1 MRKIFLL
8 SLAVLSGWCEARASL
23 PAGYT
28 ELPYVESTGANQ
40 WIYTDYVPEWNHR
53 IVVKFRVNQVGTWQ
67 SPGVFC
73 ARGTANNDRGYCLR
87 FAQGGSSRPNLPG
100 QIELFTGGW
109 AMQSGYYLDL
119 NTDCEV
125 DVNYS
130 QKKWRI
136 DVGGEASEMSTRDH
150 ITFTA
155 GSSLAIFCHH
165 TLGDSLGKKSTVA
178 DSNYLNGRIYYLRAY
193 DDNGDL
199 IHEFVPACNEHAAAA
214 SERLGLYDT
223 VAQKFWPNCS
233 SVGLATDPSFAFTRT
248 VDRAQY
254 DSDEAAGAALLA
266 AISAT
271 EAGERVKI
279 TAGTVAA
286 PHIYKISAP
295 VVLAETAAVLF
306 GDSGNAAEAIIDAGG
321 VSAGVVAT
329 GANCRVTGLTVRNAI
344 GYDAGT
350 AVHGGGLALLGD
362 GCYASNCVVSACR
375 NERLDATK
383 NALGGGVSLKNSSL
397 YDTLVCDCSVGGV
410 AYNQYGGGVYVEATA
425 DAYAPV
431 VSNCVV
437 TACAATNTVSL
448 GAAWGGGIALKS
460 NIGLTADVL
469 VCDCKVATNFV
480 TACGGGIA
488 ILEYSAGTTKI
499 INCEISGNEIDSQ
512 PERTSETHRM
522 SGSGIHSSVAA
533 TIQGCRIKGNRADAP
548 YKYWLFGAAVRM
560 SGGELKDCVLEENES
575 NSFASGLA
583 VSQGAG
589 VSVTGCAFRGNAN
602 SSTSPGGAMYID
614 RPTSDML
621 VADSYFVANTTE
633 GAGGAVYSTFNTE
646 VELRL
651 RNCLVT
657 GNTGA
662 RGILTFKSGGTSNP
676 SSFCVENCTVVSNT
690 CGQSAIWPDVWNGSK
705 SYENV
710 HVLGCVVLWNGIKAF
725 YNSMTDVKYSCYSIT
740 DSGTSDASYAD
751 DSNVIYDSSKPLF
764 VDAASGDYR
773 PTKGSQLR
781 DKVPR
786 QSWMGDGKKN
796 PDSVYDL
803 GSGYEVMPVGRY
815 GVTVN
820 RVNAVPRRF
829 GDAADIGCSEYW
841 QEPSGLILIFR

>member
-1 MRKIFLL
+1 MRKIIML
-8 SLAVLSGWCEARASL
+8 SLAVLSGWCAAQASL
-23 PAGYT
+23 PSGYT

-53 IVVKFRVNQVGTWQ
+53 IVVKFMVKQVGTWNF
-67 SPGVFC
+67 PGVFC
-73 ARGTANNDRGYCLR
+73 ARGTANNDRGYSLQ
-87 FAQGGSSRPNLPG
+87 FAQGGSSRPNLLG
-100 QIELFTGGW
+100 QIYLFTGGY
-109 AMQSGYYLDL
+109 AKQSEYYLDL

-125 DVNYS
+125 DVNCS
-130 QKKWRI
+130 LKKWRI
-136 DVGGEASEMSTRDH
+136 DVAGEATEMSTRDH

-165 TLGDSLGKKSTVA
+165 TLGGDLGKTSTVA
-178 DSNYLNGRIYYLRAY
+178 NDNYLNGRIYYLRAY
-193 DDNGDL
+193 DENGSL
-199 IHEFVPACNEHAAAA
+199 IHEFVPACDEHAAAA

-223 VAQKFWPNCS
+223 VDQKFWSNCS
-233 SVGLATDPSFAFTRT
+233 STGLATDPSFVFIRT

-266 AISAT
+266 AVGAT

-279 TAGTVAA
+279 TAGSVAA

-321 VSAGVVAT
+321 TSAGVVAT
-329 GANCRVTGLTVRNAI
+329 GANCRITGLTVRNAI

-397 YDTLVCDCSVGGV
+397 YDTLVRDCSVGGV
-410 AYNQYGGGVYVEATA
+410 AYNQYGGGVYVEASNA
-425 DAYAPV
+425 AYAPV
-431 VSNCVV
+431 ISNCVV

-460 NIGLTADVL
+460 TVGAL
-469 VCDCKVATNFV
+469 VCDSKVSTNFV

-488 ILEYSAGTTKI
+488 ILANSAGTTKI
-499 INCEISGNEIDSQ
+499 LNCEISGNEIDSQ
-512 PERTSETHRM
+512 PERTAETDRM

-533 TIQGCRIKGNRADAP
+533 TIQGCRIKGNRAEAP
-548 YKYWLFGAAVRM
+548 RKYWLYGAAVRM
-560 SGGELKDCVLEENES
+560 AGGELTDCVLEENVS
-575 NSFASGLA
+575 NSIAAGLA
-583 VSQGAG
+583 VVSGAG
-589 VSVTGCAFRGNAN
+589 VSVTGCVFRGNTN
-602 SSTSPGGAMYID
+602 SSAYYGGAMYID
-614 RPTSDML
+614 KPTSNML
-621 VADSYFVANTTE
+621 VADSYFVANTAV
-633 GAGGAVYSTFNTE
+633 GYGGVVYGTFSTE

-651 RNCLVT
+651 RNCLVA

-662 RGILTFKSGGTSNP
+662 QGILTFKSANSSNS

-690 CGQSAIWPDVWNGSK
+690 CGQATIWPDVWNGSK

-710 HVLGCVVLWNGIKAF
+710 HVLGCAVLENSIKAF
-725 YNSMTDVKYSCYSIT
+725 HDSMTDVTYSCYSRA
-740 DSGTSDASYAD
+740 DSGTSDANYAD
-751 DSNVIYDSSKPLF
+751 DTNVIYDSSKPLF
-764 VDAASGDYR
+764 VNAASGDYR
-773 PTKGSQLR
+773 PSKGSQLR
-781 DKVPR
+781 DQVPL
-786 QSWMGDGKKN
+786 QSWMGDGSK
-796 PDSVYDL
+796 DSFLDM
-803 GSGYEVMPVGRY
+803 GSGFEVASVGRY

-820 RVNAVPRRF
+820 RVNAVPRLY
-829 GDAADIGCSEYW
+829 GDKADIGCSEYW
-841 QEPSGLILIFR
+841 HQSSGFILFVR

>member
-1 MRKIFLL
+1 MRKIIML
-8 SLAVLSGWCEARASL
+8 SLVMLSGWCAAQASL
-23 PAGYT
+23 PSGYT

-53 IVVKFRVNQVGTWQ
+53 IVVKFMVKQVGTWNF
-67 SPGVFC
+67 PGVFC
-73 ARGTANNDRGYCLR
+73 ARGTANNDRGYSLQ
-87 FAQGGSSRPNLPG
+87 FAQGGSSRPNLLG
-100 QIELFTGGW
+100 QIYLFTGGY
-109 AMQSGYYLDL
+109 AKQSEYYLDL

-125 DVNYS
+125 DVNCS
-130 QKKWRI
+130 LKKWRI
-136 DVGGEASEMSTRDH
+136 DVAGEATEMSTRDH
-150 ITFTA
+150 PTFTA

-165 TLGDSLGKKSTVA
+165 TLGGDLGKTSTVA
-178 DSNYLNGRIYYLRAY
+178 NDNYLNGRIYYLRAY
-193 DDNGDL
+193 DENGSL
-199 IHEFVPACNEHAAAA
+199 IHEFVPACDEHAAAA

-223 VAQKFWPNCS
+223 VDQKFWPNCS
-233 SVGLATDPSFAFTRT
+233 STGLATDPSFVFIRT

-266 AISAT
+266 AVGAT

-279 TAGTVAA
+279 TAGSVAA

-295 VVLAETAAVLF
+295 VVLAETATVLF

-321 VSAGVVAT
+321 TSAGVVAT
-329 GANCRVTGLTVRNAI
+329 GANCRITGLTVRNAI

-397 YDTLVCDCSVGGV
+397 YDTLVRDCSVGGV
-410 AYNQYGGGVYVEATA
+410 AYNQYGGGVYVEASNA
-425 DAYAPV
+425 AYAPV
-431 VSNCVV
+431 ISNCVV

-460 NIGLTADVL
+460 TVGAL

-488 ILEYSAGTTKI
+488 ILANSAGTTKI
-499 INCEISGNEIDSQ
+499 LNCEISGNEIDSQ
-512 PERTSETHRM
+512 PERTAETDRM

-533 TIQGCRIKGNRADAP
+533 TIQGCRIKGNRAEAP
-548 YKYWLFGAAVRM
+548 RKYWLYGAAVRM
-560 SGGELKDCVLEENES
+560 AGGELTDCVLEENVS
-575 NSFASGLA
+575 NSIAAGLA
-583 VSQGAG
+583 VVSGAG
-589 VSVTGCAFRGNAN
+589 VSVTGCVFRGNTN
-602 SSTSPGGAMYID
+602 SSAYYGGAMYID
-614 RPTSDML
+614 KPTSNML
-621 VADSYFVANTTE
+621 VADSYFVANTAV
-633 GAGGAVYSTFNTE
+633 GYGGVVYGTFSTE

-651 RNCLVT
+651 RNCLVA

-662 RGILTFKSGGTSNP
+662 QGILTFKSANSSNS

-690 CGQSAIWPDVWNGSK
+690 CGQATIWPDVWNGSK

-710 HVLGCVVLWNGIKAF
+710 HVLGCAVLENSIKAF
-725 YNSMTDVKYSCYSIT
+725 HDSMTDVKYSCYSRA
-740 DSGTSDASYAD
+740 DSGTSDANYAD
-751 DSNVIYDSSKPLF
+751 DTNVIYDSSKPLF
-764 VDAASGDYR
+764 VNAATGDYR
-773 PTKGSQLR
+773 PSKGSQLR
-781 DKVPR
+781 DQVPL
-786 QSWMGDGKKN
+786 QSWMGDGSK
-796 PDSVYDL
+796 DSFLDM
-803 GSGYEVMPVGRY
+803 GSGFEVASVGRY

-820 RVNAVPRRF
+820 RVNAVPRLY
-829 GDAADIGCSEYW
+829 GDKADIGCSEYW
-841 QEPSGLILIFR
+841 QQSSGFILFVR

>member
-1 MRKIFLL
+1 MRKIIML
-8 SLAVLSGWCEARASL
+8 SLVMLSGWCVAQASL
-23 PAGYT
+23 PSGYT

-53 IVVKFRVNQVGTWQ
+53 IVVKFRVKQVGTWN

-73 ARGTANNDRGYCLR
+73 ARGTANNDRGYCLK
-87 FAQGGSSRPNLPG
+87 FTQGGSSRPNLPG
-100 QIELFTGGW
+100 QLELHTGGW

-125 DVNYS
+125 DVNYLL
-130 QKKWRI
+130 KKWRI
-136 DVGGEASEMSTRDH
+136 DVGGEASEMSTREH

-165 TLGDSLGKKSTVA
+165 TLGDSLDKTSTVA
-178 DSNYLNGRIYYLRAY
+178 NDYYLNGRIYYLRAY
-193 DDNGDL
+193 DENGSL
-199 IHEFVPACNEHAAAA
+199 IHEFVPARDELAPVA

-223 VAQKFWPNCS
+223 VDQKFWPNCS
-233 SVGLATDPSFAFTRT
+233 SVALSTDPAFAFTRT
-248 VDRAQY
+248 VDRALY

-266 AISAT
+266 AVGAT
-271 EAGERVKI
+271 AAGEHVKI
-279 TAGTVAA
+279 TAGSVAA

-295 VVLAETAAVLF
+295 LVLSEPDTVLF
-306 GDSGNAAEAIIDAGG
+306 GDSDNAAEAIIDAGG
-321 VSAGVVAT
+321 TSAGVVAT
-329 GANCRVTGLTVRNAI
+329 GIRCRVMGLTVRNAI
-344 GYDAGT
+344 GYDDGT
-350 AVHGGGLALLGD
+350 AVHGGGLALLGN

-375 NERLDATK
+375 NERLDAAK

-397 YDTLVCDCSVGGV
+397 YDTLVRNCSVGGV
-410 AYNQYGGGVYVEATA
+410 AYNQYGGGVYVEATT

-431 VSNCVV
+431 VSNCIV

-460 NIGLTADVL
+460 DFGLTADVL
-469 VCDCKVATNFV
+469 FCDCKVATNFV

-488 ILEYSAGTTKI
+488 ILANSAGTTKI
-499 INCEISGNEIDSQ
+499 INCEISGNEIDSL
-512 PERTSETHRM
+512 PERTSESHRV

-533 TIQGCRIKGNRADAP
+533 TIQGCRIKGNMAYASH
-548 YKYWLFGAAVRM
+548 KYWLFGSAVRM
-560 SGGELKDCVLEENES
+560 NGGELKDCVLEENES

-662 RGILTFKSGGTSNP
+662 RGILTFMSGGTSNP

-710 HVLGCVVLWNGIKAF
+710 HVLGCAVLWNGIKAF
-725 YNSMTDVKYSCYSIT
+725 YNSMTNVKYSCYNRA
-740 DSGTSDASYAD
+740 DAGTSDANYAD
-751 DSNVIYDSSKPLF
+751 DTNVIYDSSKPLF
-764 VDAASGDYR
+764 VNAASGDYR
-773 PTKGSQLR
+773 PSKGSQLR
-781 DKVPR
+781 DQVPL
-786 QSWMGDGKKN
+786 QSSWMGDGSKN
-796 PDSVYDL
+796 SVLDM
-803 GSGYEVMPVGRY
+803 GTGFEVASVGKY

-820 RVNAVPRRF
+820 RVNAVPRLY
-829 GDAADIGCSEYW
+829 GDKADIGCCEYW

>member
-1 MRKIFLL
+1 MRKIIML
-8 SLAVLSGWCEARASL
+8 SLVMLSGWCAAQASL
-23 PAGYT
+23 PSGYT

-53 IVVKFRVNQVGTWQ
+53 IVVKFMVKQVGTWNF
-67 SPGVFC
+67 PGVFC
-73 ARGTANNDRGYCLR
+73 ARGTANNDRGYSLQ
-87 FAQGGSSRPNLPG
+87 FAQGGSSRPNLLG
-100 QIELFTGGW
+100 QIYLFTGGY
-109 AMQSGYYLDL
+109 AKQSEYYLDL

-125 DVNYS
+125 DVNCS
-130 QKKWRI
+130 LKKWRI
-136 DVGGEASEMSTRDH
+136 DVAGEATEMSTRDH
-150 ITFTA
+150 PTFTA

-165 TLGDSLGKKSTVA
+165 TLGGDLGKTSTVA
-178 DSNYLNGRIYYLRAY
+178 NDNYLNGRIYYLRAY
-193 DDNGDL
+193 DENGSL
-199 IHEFVPACNEHAAAA
+199 IHEFVPACDEHAAAA

-223 VAQKFWPNCS
+223 VDQKFWPNCS
-233 SVGLATDPSFAFTRT
+233 STGLATDPSFVFIRT

-266 AISAT
+266 AVGAT

-279 TAGTVAA
+279 TAGSVAA

-321 VSAGVVAT
+321 TSAGVVAT
-329 GANCRVTGLTVRNAI
+329 GANCRITGLTVRNAI
-344 GYDAGT
+344 GYDVGT

-397 YDTLVCDCSVGGV
+397 YDTLVRDCSVGGV

-431 VSNCVV
+431 ISNCVV

-448 GAAWGGGIALKS
+448 DAAWGGGIALKS
-460 NIGLTADVL
+460 TVGAL

-488 ILEYSAGTTKI
+488 ILANSAGTTKI
-499 INCEISGNEIDSQ
+499 LNCEISGNEIDSQ
-512 PERTSETHRM
+512 PERTAETDRM

-533 TIQGCRIKGNRADAP
+533 TIQGCRIKGNRAEAP
-548 YKYWLFGAAVRM
+548 RKYWLYGAAVRM
-560 SGGELKDCVLEENES
+560 AGGELTDCVLEENVS
-575 NSFASGLA
+575 NSIAAGLA
-583 VSQGAG
+583 VVSGAG
-589 VSVTGCAFRGNAN
+589 VSVTGCVFRGNTN
-602 SSTSPGGAMYID
+602 SSAYYGGAMYID
-614 RPTSDML
+614 KPTSNML
-621 VADSYFVANTTE
+621 VADSYFVANTAV
-633 GAGGAVYSTFNTE
+633 GYGGVVYGTFSTE

-651 RNCLVT
+651 RNCLVA

-662 RGILTFKSGGTSNP
+662 QGILTFKSANSSNS

-690 CGQSAIWPDVWNGSK
+690 CGQAAIWPDVWNGSK

-710 HVLGCVVLWNGIKAF
+710 HVLGCAVLENSIKAF
-725 YNSMTDVKYSCYSIT
+725 HDSMTDVTYSCYSRA
-740 DSGTSDASYAD
+740 DSGTSDANYAD
-751 DSNVIYDSSKPLF
+751 DTNVIYDSSKPLF
-764 VDAASGDYR
+764 VNAATGDYR
-773 PTKGSQLR
+773 PSKGSQLR
-781 DKVPR
+781 DQVPL
-786 QSWMGDGKKN
+786 QSWMGDGSK
-796 PDSVYDL
+796 DSFLDM
-803 GSGYEVMPVGRY
+803 GSGFEVAAVGRY

-820 RVNAVPRRF
+820 RVNAVPRLY
-829 GDAADIGCSEYW
+829 GDKADIGCSEYW
-841 QEPSGLILIFR
+841 QQSSGFILFVR

>member
-1 MRKIFLL
+1 MRKIIML
-8 SLAVLSGWCEARASL
+8 SLVMLSGWCAAQASL
-23 PAGYT
+23 PSGYT

-53 IVVKFRVNQVGTWQ
+53 IVVKFMVKQVGTWNF
-67 SPGVFC
+67 PGVFC
-73 ARGTANNDRGYCLR
+73 ARGTANNDRGYSLQ
-87 FAQGGSSRPNLPG
+87 FAQGGSSRPNLLG
-100 QIELFTGGW
+100 QIYLFTGGY
-109 AMQSGYYLDL
+109 AKQSEYYLDL

-125 DVNYS
+125 DVNCS
-130 QKKWRI
+130 LKKWRI
-136 DVGGEASEMSTRDH
+136 DVAGEATEMSTRDH
-150 ITFTA
+150 PTFTA

-165 TLGDSLGKKSTVA
+165 TLGGDLGKTSTVA
-178 DSNYLNGRIYYLRAY
+178 NDNYLNGRIYYLRAY
-193 DDNGDL
+193 DGNGSL
-199 IHEFVPACNEHAAAA
+199 IHEFVPACDEHAAAA

-223 VAQKFWPNCS
+223 VDQKFWPNCS
-233 SVGLATDPSFAFTRT
+233 STGLATDPSFVFIRT

-266 AISAT
+266 AVGAT

-279 TAGTVAA
+279 TAGSVAA

-295 VVLAETAAVLF
+295 VVLAETATVLF

-321 VSAGVVAT
+321 TSAGVVAT
-329 GANCRVTGLTVRNAI
+329 GANCRITGLTVRNAI

-397 YDTLVCDCSVGGV
+397 YDTLVRDCSVGGV
-410 AYNQYGGGVYVEATA
+410 AYNQYGGGVYVEASNA
-425 DAYAPV
+425 AYAPV
-431 VSNCVV
+431 ISNCVV

-460 NIGLTADVL
+460 TVGAL

-488 ILEYSAGTTKI
+488 ILANSAGTTKI
-499 INCEISGNEIDSQ
+499 LNCEISGNEIDSQ
-512 PERTSETHRM
+512 PERTAETDRM

-533 TIQGCRIKGNRADAP
+533 TIQGCRIKGNRAEAP
-548 YKYWLFGAAVRM
+548 RKYWLYGAAVRM
-560 SGGELKDCVLEENES
+560 AGGELTDCVLEENVS
-575 NSFASGLA
+575 NSIAAGLA
-583 VSQGAG
+583 VVSGAG
-589 VSVTGCAFRGNAN
+589 VSVTGCVFRGNTN
-602 SSTSPGGAMYID
+602 SSAYYGGAMYID
-614 RPTSDML
+614 KPTSNML
-621 VADSYFVANTTE
+621 VADSYFVANTAV
-633 GAGGAVYSTFNTE
+633 GYGGVVYGTFSTE

-651 RNCLVT
+651 RNCLVA

-662 RGILTFKSGGTSNP
+662 QGILTFKSANSSNS

-690 CGQSAIWPDVWNGSK
+690 CGQATIWPDVWNGSK

-710 HVLGCVVLWNGIKAF
+710 HVLGCAVLENSIKAF
-725 YNSMTDVKYSCYSIT
+725 HDSMTDVTYSCYSRA
-740 DSGTSDASYAD
+740 DSGTSDANYAD
-751 DSNVIYDSSKPLF
+751 DTNVIYDSSKPLF
-764 VDAASGDYR
+764 VNAATGDYR
-773 PTKGSQLR
+773 PSKGSQLR
-781 DKVPR
+781 DQVPL
-786 QSWMGDGKKN
+786 QSWMGDGSK
-796 PDSVYDL
+796 DSFLDM
-803 GSGYEVMPVGRY
+803 GSGFEVASVGRY

-820 RVNAVPRRF
+820 RVNAVPRLY
-829 GDAADIGCSEYW
+829 GDKADIGCSEYW
-841 QEPSGLILIFR
+841 QQSSGFILFVR

>member
-1 MRKIFLL
+1 MRKIVML
-8 SLAVLSGWCEARASL
+8 SLVVVSSWCLAQASL
-23 PAGYT
+23 PSGYT

-53 IVVKFRVNQVGTWQ
+53 IVVKFMVKQVGTWNF
-67 SPGVFC
+67 PGVFC
-73 ARGTANNDRGYCLR
+73 ARGTANNDRGYSLQ
-87 FAQGGSSRPNLPG
+87 FAQGGSSRPNLLG
-100 QIELFTGGW
+100 QIYLFTGGY
-109 AMQSGYYLDL
+109 AKQSEYYLDL

-125 DVNYS
+125 DVNCS
-130 QKKWRI
+130 LKKWRI
-136 DVGGEASEMSTRDH
+136 DVAGEATEMSTRDH
-150 ITFTA
+150 STFTA

-165 TLGDSLGKKSTVA
+165 TLGGDLGKTSTVA
-178 DSNYLNGRIYYLRAY
+178 NDNYLNGRIYYLRAY
-193 DDNGDL
+193 DENGSL
-199 IHEFVPACNEHAAAA
+199 IHEFVPACDEHAAAA

-223 VAQKFWPNCS
+223 VDQKFWPNCS
-233 SVGLATDPSFAFTRT
+233 STGLATDPSFVFIRT

-266 AISAT
+266 AVGAT

-279 TAGTVAA
+279 TAGSVAA

-321 VSAGVVAT
+321 TSAGVVAT
-329 GANCRVTGLTVRNAI
+329 GANCRITGLTVRNAI

-397 YDTLVCDCSVGGV
+397 YDTLVRDCSVGSV
-410 AYNQYGGGVYVEATA
+410 AYNQYGGGVYVEASNA
-425 DAYAPV
+425 AYAPV
-431 VSNCVV
+431 ISNCVV

-460 NIGLTADVL
+460 TVGAL

-488 ILEYSAGTTKI
+488 ILANSAGTTKI
-499 INCEISGNEIDSQ
+499 LNCEISGNEIDSQ
-512 PERTSETHRM
+512 PERTAETDRM

-533 TIQGCRIKGNRADAP
+533 TIQGCRIKGNRAEAP
-548 YKYWLFGAAVRM
+548 RKYWLYGAAVRM
-560 SGGELKDCVLEENES
+560 AGGELTDCVLEENVS
-575 NSFASGLA
+575 NSIAAGLA
-583 VSQGAG
+583 VVSGAG
-589 VSVTGCAFRGNAN
+589 VSVTGCVFRGNTN
-602 SSTSPGGAMYID
+602 SSAYYGGAMYID
-614 RPTSDML
+614 KPTSNML
-621 VADSYFVANTTE
+621 VADSYFVANTAV
-633 GAGGAVYSTFNTE
+633 GYGGVVYGTFSTE

-651 RNCLVT
+651 RNCLVA

-662 RGILTFKSGGTSNP
+662 QGILTFKSANSSNS

-690 CGQSAIWPDVWNGSK
+690 CGQATIWPDVWNGSK

-710 HVLGCVVLWNGIKAF
+710 HVLGCAVLENSIKAF
-725 YNSMTDVKYSCYSIT
+725 HDSMTDVTYSCYSRA
-740 DSGTSDASYAD
+740 DSGTSDANYAD
-751 DSNVIYDSSKPLF
+751 DTNVIYDSSKPLF
-764 VDAASGDYR
+764 VNAATGDYR
-773 PTKGSQLR
+773 PSKGSQLR
-781 DKVPR
+781 DQVPL
-786 QSWMGDGKKN
+786 QSWMGDGSK
-796 PDSVYDL
+796 DSFLDM
-803 GSGYEVMPVGRY
+803 GSGFEVASVGRY

-820 RVNAVPRRF
+820 RVNAVPRLY
-829 GDAADIGCSEYW
+829 GDKADIGCSEYW
-841 QEPSGLILIFR
+841 QQSSGFILFVR

>member
-1 MRKIFLL
+1 MRKIVML
-8 SLAVLSGWCEARASL
+8 SLVVVSSWCLAQASL
-23 PAGYT
+23 PSGYT

-53 IVVKFRVNQVGTWQ
+53 IVVKFMVKQVGTWNF
-67 SPGVFC
+67 PGVFC
-73 ARGTANNDRGYCLR
+73 ARGTANNDRGYSLQ
-87 FAQGGSSRPNLPG
+87 FAQGGSSRPNLLG
-100 QIELFTGGW
+100 QIYLFTGGY
-109 AMQSGYYLDL
+109 AKQSEYYLDL

-125 DVNYS
+125 DVNCS
-130 QKKWRI
+130 LKKWRI
-136 DVGGEASEMSTRDH
+136 DVAGEATEMSTRDH
-150 ITFTA
+150 STFTA

-165 TLGDSLGKKSTVA
+165 TLGGDLGKTSTVA
-178 DSNYLNGRIYYLRAY
+178 NDNYLNGRIYYLRAY
-193 DDNGDL
+193 DENGSL
-199 IHEFVPACNEHAAAA
+199 IHEFVPACDEHAAAA

-223 VAQKFWPNCS
+223 VDQKFWPNCS
-233 SVGLATDPSFAFTRT
+233 STGLATDPSFVFIRT

-266 AISAT
+266 AVGAT

-279 TAGTVAA
+279 TAGSVAA

-321 VSAGVVAT
+321 TSAGVVAT
-329 GANCRVTGLTVRNAI
+329 GANCRITGLTVRNAI

-397 YDTLVCDCSVGGV
+397 YDTLVRDCSVGGV
-410 AYNQYGGGVYVEATA
+410 AYNQYGGGVYVEASNA
-425 DAYAPV
+425 AYAPV
-431 VSNCVV
+431 ISNCVV

-460 NIGLTADVL
+460 TVGAL

-488 ILEYSAGTTKI
+488 ILANSAGTTKI
-499 INCEISGNEIDSQ
+499 LNCEISGNEIDSQ
-512 PERTSETHRM
+512 PERTAETDRM

-533 TIQGCRIKGNRADAP
+533 TIQGCRIKGNRAEAP
-548 YKYWLFGAAVRM
+548 RKYWLYGAAVRM
-560 SGGELKDCVLEENES
+560 AGGELTDCVLEENVS
-575 NSFASGLA
+575 NSIAAGLA
-583 VSQGAG
+583 VVSGAG
-589 VSVTGCAFRGNAN
+589 VSVTGCVFRGNTN
-602 SSTSPGGAMYID
+602 SSAYYGGALYID
-614 RPTSDML
+614 KPTSNML
-621 VADSYFVANTTE
+621 VADSYFVANTAV
-633 GAGGAVYSTFNTE
+633 GYGGVVYGTFSTE

-651 RNCLVT
+651 RNCLVA

-662 RGILTFKSGGTSNP
+662 QGILTFKSANSSNS

-690 CGQSAIWPDVWNGSK
+690 CGQATIWPDVWNGSK

-710 HVLGCVVLWNGIKAF
+710 HVLGCAVLENSIKAF
-725 YNSMTDVKYSCYSIT
+725 HDSMTDVTYSCYSRA
-740 DSGTSDASYAD
+740 DSGTSDANYAD
-751 DSNVIYDSSKPLF
+751 DTNVIYDSSKPLF
-764 VDAASGDYR
+764 VNAATGDYR
-773 PTKGSQLR
+773 PSKGSQLR
-781 DKVPR
+781 DQVPL
-786 QSWMGDGKKN
+786 QSWMGDGSK
-796 PDSVYDL
+796 DSFLDM
-803 GSGYEVMPVGRY
+803 GSGFEVASVGRY

-820 RVNAVPRRF
+820 RVNAVPRLY
-829 GDAADIGCSEYW
+829 GDKADIGCSEYW
-841 QEPSGLILIFR
+841 QQSSGFILFVR

>member
-1 MRKIFLL
+1 MRKIIML
-8 SLAVLSGWCEARASL
+8 SLVMLSGWCAAQASL
-23 PAGYT
+23 PSGYT

-53 IVVKFRVNQVGTWQ
+53 IVVKFMVKQVGTWNF
-67 SPGVFC
+67 PGVFC
-73 ARGTANNDRGYCLR
+73 ARGTANNDRGYSLQ
-87 FAQGGSSRPNLPG
+87 FAQGGSSRPNLLG
-100 QIELFTGGW
+100 QIYLFTGGY
-109 AMQSGYYLDL
+109 AKQSEYYLDL

-125 DVNYS
+125 DVNCS
-130 QKKWRI
+130 LKKWRI
-136 DVGGEASEMSTRDH
+136 DVAGEATEMSTRDH
-150 ITFTA
+150 PTFTA

-165 TLGDSLGKKSTVA
+165 TLGGDLGKTSTVA
-178 DSNYLNGRIYYLRAY
+178 NDNYLNGRIYYLRAY
-193 DDNGDL
+193 DENGSL
-199 IHEFVPACNEHAAAA
+199 IHEFVPACDEHAAAA

-223 VAQKFWPNCS
+223 VDQKFWPNCS
-233 SVGLATDPSFAFTRT
+233 STGLATDPSFVFIRT

-266 AISAT
+266 AVGAT

-279 TAGTVAA
+279 TAGSVAA

-295 VVLAETAAVLF
+295 VVLAETATVLF

-321 VSAGVVAT
+321 TSAGVVAT
-329 GANCRVTGLTVRNAI
+329 GANCRITGLTVRNAI

-397 YDTLVCDCSVGGV
+397 YDTLVRDCSVGGV
-410 AYNQYGGGVYVEATA
+410 AYNQYGGGVYVEASNA
-425 DAYAPV
+425 AYAPV
-431 VSNCVV
+431 ISNCVV

-460 NIGLTADVL
+460 TVGAL

-488 ILEYSAGTTKI
+488 ILANSAGTTKI
-499 INCEISGNEIDSQ
+499 LNCEISGNEIDSQ
-512 PERTSETHRM
+512 PERTAETDRM

-533 TIQGCRIKGNRADAP
+533 TIQGCRIKGNRAEAP
-548 YKYWLFGAAVRM
+548 RKYWLYGAAVRM
-560 SGGELKDCVLEENES
+560 AGGELTDCVLEENVS
-575 NSFASGLA
+575 NSIAAGLA
-583 VSQGAG
+583 VVSGAG
-589 VSVTGCAFRGNAN
+589 VSVTGCVFRGNTN
-602 SSTSPGGAMYID
+602 SSAYYGGAMYID
-614 RPTSDML
+614 KPTSNML
-621 VADSYFVANTTE
+621 VADSYFVANTAV
-633 GAGGAVYSTFNTE
+633 GYGGVVYGTFSTE

-651 RNCLVT
+651 RNCLVA

-662 RGILTFKSGGTSNP
+662 QGILTFKSANSSNS

-690 CGQSAIWPDVWNGSK
+690 CGQATIWPDVWNGSK

-710 HVLGCVVLWNGIKAF
+710 HVLGCAVLENSIKAF
-725 YNSMTDVKYSCYSIT
+725 HDSMTDVTYSCYSRA
-740 DSGTSDASYAD
+740 DSGTSDANYAD
-751 DSNVIYDSSKPLF
+751 DTNVIYDSSKPLF
-764 VDAASGDYR
+764 VNAATGDYR
-773 PTKGSQLR
+773 PSKGSQLR
-781 DKVPR
+781 DQVPL
-786 QSWMGDGKKN
+786 QSWMGDGSK
-796 PDSVYDL
+796 DSFLDM
-803 GSGYEVMPVGRY
+803 GSGFEVASVGRY

-820 RVNAVPRRF
+820 RVNAVPRLY
-829 GDAADIGCSEYW
+829 GDKADIGCSEYW
-841 QEPSGLILIFR
+841 QQSSGFILFVR

>member
-1 MRKIFLL
+1 MRKIVML
-8 SLAVLSGWCEARASL
+8 SLVVVSSWCLAQASL
-23 PAGYT
+23 PSGYT

-53 IVVKFRVNQVGTWQ
+53 IVVKFMVKQVGTWNF
-67 SPGVFC
+67 PGVFC
-73 ARGTANNDRGYCLR
+73 ARGTANNDRGYSLQ
-87 FAQGGSSRPNLPG
+87 FAQGGSSRPNLLG
-100 QIELFTGGW
+100 QIYLFTGGY
-109 AMQSGYYLDL
+109 AKQSEYYLDL

-125 DVNYS
+125 DVNCS
-130 QKKWRI
+130 LKKWRI
-136 DVGGEASEMSTRDH
+136 DVAGEATEMSTRDH
-150 ITFTA
+150 STFTA
-155 GSSLAIFCHH
+155 ESSLAIFCHH
-165 TLGDSLGKKSTVA
+165 TLGGDLGKTSTVA
-178 DSNYLNGRIYYLRAY
+178 NDNYLNGRIYYLRAY
-193 DDNGDL
+193 DENGSL
-199 IHEFVPACNEHAAAA
+199 IHEFVPACDEHAAAA

-223 VAQKFWPNCS
+223 VDQKFWPNCS
-233 SVGLATDPSFAFTRT
+233 STGLATDPSFVFIRT

-266 AISAT
+266 AVGAT

-279 TAGTVAA
+279 TAGSVAA

-321 VSAGVVAT
+321 TSAGVVAT
-329 GANCRVTGLTVRNAI
+329 GANCRITGLTVRNAI

-397 YDTLVCDCSVGGV
+397 YDTLVRDCSVGSV
-410 AYNQYGGGVYVEATA
+410 AYNQYGGGVYVEASNA
-425 DAYAPV
+425 AYAPV
-431 VSNCVV
+431 ISNCVV

-460 NIGLTADVL
+460 TVGAL

-488 ILEYSAGTTKI
+488 ILANSAGTTKI
-499 INCEISGNEIDSQ
+499 LNCEISGNEIDSQ
-512 PERTSETHRM
+512 PERTAETDRM

-533 TIQGCRIKGNRADAP
+533 TIQGCRIKGNRAEAP
-548 YKYWLFGAAVRM
+548 RKYWLYGAAVRM
-560 SGGELKDCVLEENES
+560 AGGELTDCVLEENVS
-575 NSFASGLA
+575 NSIAAGLA
-583 VSQGAG
+583 VVSGAG
-589 VSVTGCAFRGNAN
+589 VSVTGCVFRGNTN
-602 SSTSPGGAMYID
+602 SSAYYGGAMYID
-614 RPTSDML
+614 KPTSNML
-621 VADSYFVANTTE
+621 VADSYFVANTAV
-633 GAGGAVYSTFNTE
+633 GYGGVVYGTFSTE

-651 RNCLVT
+651 RNCLVA

-662 RGILTFKSGGTSNP
+662 QGILTFKSANSSNS

-690 CGQSAIWPDVWNGSK
+690 CGQATIWPDVWNGSK

-710 HVLGCVVLWNGIKAF
+710 HVLGCAVLENSIKAF
-725 YNSMTDVKYSCYSIT
+725 HDSMTDVTYSCYSRA
-740 DSGTSDASYAD
+740 DSGTSDANYAD
-751 DSNVIYDSSKPLF
+751 DTNVIYDSSKPLF
-764 VDAASGDYR
+764 VNAATGDYR
-773 PTKGSQLR
+773 PSKGSQLR
-781 DKVPR
+781 DQVPL
-786 QSWMGDGKKN
+786 QSWMGDGSK
-796 PDSVYDL
+796 DSFLDM
-803 GSGYEVMPVGRY
+803 GSGFEVASVGRY

-820 RVNAVPRRF
+820 RVNAVPRLY
-829 GDAADIGCSEYW
+829 GDKADIGCSEYW
-841 QEPSGLILIFR
+841 QQFSGFILFVR

>member
-1 MRKIFLL
+1 MRKIIML
-8 SLAVLSGWCEARASL
+8 SLVMLSGWCAAQASL
-23 PAGYT
+23 PSGYT

-53 IVVKFRVNQVGTWQ
+53 IVVKFMVKQVGTWNF
-67 SPGVFC
+67 PGVFC
-73 ARGTANNDRGYCLR
+73 ARGTANNDRGYSLQ
-87 FAQGGSSRPNLPG
+87 FAQGGSSRPNLLG
-100 QIELFTGGW
+100 QIYLFTGGY
-109 AMQSGYYLDL
+109 AKQSEYYLDL

-125 DVNYS
+125 DVNCS
-130 QKKWRI
+130 LKKWRI
-136 DVGGEASEMSTRDH
+136 DVAGEATEMSTRDH
-150 ITFTA
+150 STFTA

-165 TLGDSLGKKSTVA
+165 TLGGDLGKTSTVA
-178 DSNYLNGRIYYLRAY
+178 NDNYLNGRIYYLRAY
-193 DDNGDL
+193 DENGSL
-199 IHEFVPACNEHAAAA
+199 IHEFVPACDEHAAAA

-223 VAQKFWPNCS
+223 VDQKFWPNCS
-233 SVGLATDPSFAFTRT
+233 STGLATDPSFVFIRT

-266 AISAT
+266 AVGAT

-279 TAGTVAA
+279 TAGSVAA

-321 VSAGVVAT
+321 TSAGVVAT
-329 GANCRVTGLTVRNAI
+329 GANCRITGLTVRNAI

-397 YDTLVCDCSVGGV
+397 YDTLVRDCSVGGV
-410 AYNQYGGGVYVEATA
+410 AYNQYGGGVYVEASNA
-425 DAYAPV
+425 AYAPV
-431 VSNCVV
+431 ISNCVV

-460 NIGLTADVL
+460 TVGAL

-488 ILEYSAGTTKI
+488 ILANSAGTTKI
-499 INCEISGNEIDSQ
+499 LNCEISGNEIDSQ
-512 PERTSETHRM
+512 PERTAETDRM

-533 TIQGCRIKGNRADAP
+533 TIQGCRIKGNRAEAP
-548 YKYWLFGAAVRM
+548 RKYWLYGAAVRM
-560 SGGELKDCVLEENES
+560 AGGELTDCVLEENVS
-575 NSFASGLA
+575 NSIAAGLA
-583 VSQGAG
+583 VVSGAG
-589 VSVTGCAFRGNAN
+589 VSVTGCVFRGNTN
-602 SSTSPGGAMYID
+602 SSAYYGGAMYID
-614 RPTSDML
+614 KPTSNML
-621 VADSYFVANTTE
+621 VADSYFVANTAV
-633 GAGGAVYSTFNTE
+633 GYGGVVYGTFSTE

-651 RNCLVT
+651 RNCLVA

-662 RGILTFKSGGTSNP
+662 QGILTFKSANSSNS

-690 CGQSAIWPDVWNGSK
+690 CGQATIWPDVWNGSK

-710 HVLGCVVLWNGIKAF
+710 HVLGCAVLENSIKAF
-725 YNSMTDVKYSCYSIT
+725 HDSMTDVTYSCYSRA
-740 DSGTSDASYAD
+740 DSGTSDANYAD
-751 DSNVIYDSSKPLF
+751 DTNVIYDSSKPLF
-764 VDAASGDYR
+764 VNAATGDYR
-773 PTKGSQLR
+773 PSKGSQLR
-781 DKVPR
+781 DQVPL
-786 QSWMGDGKKN
+786 QSWMGDGTN
-796 PDSVYDL
+796 DSVLDM
-803 GSGYEVMPVGRY
+803 GSGFEVASVGRY

-820 RVNAVPRRF
+820 RVNAVPRLY
-829 GDAADIGCSEYW
+829 GDKADIGCSEYW
-841 QEPSGLILIFR
+841 QQSSGFILFVR

>member
-1 MRKIFLL
+1 MRKIIML
-8 SLAVLSGWCEARASL
+8 SLVMLSGWCAAQASL
-23 PAGYT
+23 PSGYT

-53 IVVKFRVNQVGTWQ
+53 IVVKFMVKQVGTWNF
-67 SPGVFC
+67 PGVFC
-73 ARGTANNDRGYCLR
+73 ARGTANNDRGYSLQ
-87 FAQGGSSRPNLPG
+87 FAQGGSSRPNLLG
-100 QIELFTGGW
+100 QIYLFTGGY
-109 AMQSGYYLDL
+109 AKQSEYYLDL

-125 DVNYS
+125 DVNCS
-130 QKKWRI
+130 LKKWRI
-136 DVGGEASEMSTRDH
+136 DVAGEATEMSTRDH
-150 ITFTA
+150 PTFTA

-165 TLGDSLGKKSTVA
+165 TLGGDLGKTSTVA
-178 DSNYLNGRIYYLRAY
+178 NDNYLNGRIYYLRAY
-193 DDNGDL
+193 DENGSL
-199 IHEFVPACNEHAAAA
+199 IHEFVPACDEHAAAA

-223 VAQKFWPNCS
+223 VDQKFWPNCS
-233 SVGLATDPSFAFTRT
+233 STGLATDPSFVFIRT

-266 AISAT
+266 AVGAT
-271 EAGERVKI
+271 EAGECVKI
-279 TAGTVAA
+279 TAGSVAA

-321 VSAGVVAT
+321 TSAGVVAT
-329 GANCRVTGLTVRNAI
+329 GANCRITGLTVRNAI

-460 NIGLTADVL
+460 NTGLTADVL

-488 ILEYSAGTTKI
+488 ILANSAGTTKI
-499 INCEISGNEIDSQ
+499 LNCEISGNEIDSQ
-512 PERTSETHRM
+512 PERTAETDRM

-533 TIQGCRIKGNRADAP
+533 TIQGCRIKGNRAEAP
-548 YKYWLFGAAVRM
+548 RKYWLYGAAVRM
-560 SGGELKDCVLEENES
+560 AGGELTDCVLEENVS
-575 NSFASGLA
+575 NSIAAGLA
-583 VSQGAG
+583 VVSGEG
-589 VSVTGCAFRGNAN
+589 VSVTGCVFRGNTN
-602 SSTSPGGAMYID
+602 SSAYYGGAMYID
-614 RPTSDML
+614 KPTSNML
-621 VADSYFVANTTE
+621 VADSYFVANSGTY
-633 GAGGAVYSTFNTE
+633 GGAVYGTFSTE
-646 VELRL
+646 RELRL
-651 RNCLVT
+651 RNCLVV
-657 GNTGA
+657 GNTGSQ
-662 RGILTFKSGGTSNP
+662 GILTFKSASTSNS
-676 SSFCVENCTVVSNT
+676 SSFCVENCTVVGNT
-690 CGQSAIWPDVWNGSK
+690 CGQATIWPDVWNGSK

-710 HVLGCVVLWNGIKAF
+710 HVLGCAVLGNSIKAF
-725 YNSMTDVKYSCYSIT
+725 HDSMTDVKYSCYSRA
-740 DSGTSDASYAD
+740 DSGTSDANYAD
-751 DSNVIYDSSKPLF
+751 DTNVIYDSSKPLF
-764 VDAASGDYR
+764 VNAASGDYR
-773 PTKGSQLR
+773 PSKGSQLK
-781 DKVPR
+781 DKVPH
-786 QSWMGDGKKN
+786 QSWMGDGTN
-796 PDSVYDL
+796 DSVLDM
-803 GSGYEVMPVGRY
+803 GSGFEVASVGRY

-820 RVNAVPRRF
+820 RVNAVPRLY
-829 GDAADIGCSEYW
+829 GDKADIGCSEYW
-841 QEPSGLILIFR
+841 QQQSGLILIFR

>member
-1 MRKIFLL
+1 MRKIIML
-8 SLAVLSGWCEARASL
+8 SLAVLSGWCAAQASL
-23 PAGYT
+23 PSGYT

-53 IVVKFRVNQVGTWQ
+53 IVVKFMVKQVGTWNF
-67 SPGVFC
+67 PGVFC
-73 ARGTANNDRGYCLR
+73 ARGTANNDRGYSLQ
-87 FAQGGSSRPNLPG
+87 FAQGGSSRPNLLG
-100 QIELFTGGW
+100 QIYLFTGGY
-109 AMQSGYYLDL
+109 AKQSEYYLDL

-125 DVNYS
+125 DVNCS
-130 QKKWRI
+130 LKKWRI
-136 DVGGEASEMSTRDH
+136 DVAGEATEMSTRDH

-165 TLGDSLGKKSTVA
+165 TLGGDLGKTSTVA
-178 DSNYLNGRIYYLRAY
+178 NDNYLNGRIYYLRAY
-193 DDNGDL
+193 DENGSL
-199 IHEFVPACNEHAAAA
+199 IHEFVPACDEHAAAA

-223 VAQKFWPNCS
+223 VDQKFWSNCS
-233 SVGLATDPSFAFTRT
+233 STGLATDPSFVFIRT

-266 AISAT
+266 AVGAT

-279 TAGTVAA
+279 TAGSVAA

-321 VSAGVVAT
+321 TSAGVVAT
-329 GANCRVTGLTVRNAI
+329 GANCRITGLTVRNAI

-397 YDTLVCDCSVGGV
+397 YDTLVRDCSVGGV
-410 AYNQYGGGVYVEATA
+410 AYNQYGGGVYVEASNA
-425 DAYAPV
+425 AYAPV
-431 VSNCVV
+431 ISNCVV

-460 NIGLTADVL
+460 TVGAL
-469 VCDCKVATNFV
+469 VCDSKVSTNFV

-488 ILEYSAGTTKI
+488 ILANSAGTTKI
-499 INCEISGNEIDSQ
+499 LNCEISGNEIDSQ
-512 PERTSETHRM
+512 PERTAETDRM

-533 TIQGCRIKGNRADAP
+533 TIQGCRIKGNRAEAP
-548 YKYWLFGAAVRM
+548 RKYWLYGAAVRM
-560 SGGELKDCVLEENES
+560 AGGELTDCVLEENVS
-575 NSFASGLA
+575 NSIAAGLA
-583 VSQGAG
+583 VVSGAG
-589 VSVTGCAFRGNAN
+589 VSVTGCVFRGNTN
-602 SSTSPGGAMYID
+602 SSAYYGGAMYID
-614 RPTSDML
+614 KPTSNML
-621 VADSYFVANTTE
+621 VADSYFVANTAV
-633 GAGGAVYSTFNTE
+633 GYGGVVYGTFSTE

-651 RNCLVT
+651 RNCLVA

-662 RGILTFKSGGTSNP
+662 QGILTFKSANTSNS
-676 SSFCVENCTVVSNT
+676 SSFCVENCTVVGNT
-690 CGQSAIWPDVWNGSK
+690 CGQAVIWPNTWDGSK

-710 HVLGCVVLWNGIKAF
+710 HVLGCAVLENSIKAF
-725 YNSMTDVKYSCYSIT
+725 HDSMTDVKYSCYSRA
-740 DSGTSDASYAD
+740 DSGTSDANYAD
-751 DSNVIYDSSKPLF
+751 DTNVIYDSSKPLF
-764 VDAASGDYR
+764 VNAASGDYR
-773 PTKGSQLR
+773 PSKGSQLR
-781 DKVPR
+781 DQVPL
-786 QSWMGDGKKN
+786 QSWMGDGSK
-796 PDSVYDL
+796 DSFLDM
-803 GSGYEVMPVGRY
+803 GSGFEVASVGRY

-820 RVNAVPRRF
+820 RVNAVPRLY
-829 GDAADIGCSEYW
+829 GDKADIGCSEYW
-841 QEPSGLILIFR
+841 HQSSGFILFVR

>member
-1 MRKIFLL
+1 MRKIVML
-8 SLAVLSGWCEARASL
+8 SLVVVSSWCLAQASL
-23 PAGYT
+23 PSGYT

-53 IVVKFRVNQVGTWQ
+53 IVVKFMVKQVGTWNF
-67 SPGVFC
+67 PGVFC
-73 ARGTANNDRGYCLR
+73 ARGTANNDRGYSLQ
-87 FAQGGSSRPNLPG
+87 FAQGGSSRPNLLG
-100 QIELFTGGW
+100 QIYLFTGGY
-109 AMQSGYYLDL
+109 AKQSEYYLDL

-125 DVNYS
+125 DVNCS
-130 QKKWRI
+130 LKKWRI
-136 DVGGEASEMSTRDH
+136 DVAGEATEMSTRDH
-150 ITFTA
+150 STFTA

-165 TLGDSLGKKSTVA
+165 TLGGDLGKTSTVA
-178 DSNYLNGRIYYLRAY
+178 NDNYLNGRIYYLRAY
-193 DDNGDL
+193 DENGSL
-199 IHEFVPACNEHAAAA
+199 IHEFVPACDEHAAAA

-223 VAQKFWPNCS
+223 VDQKFWPNCS
-233 SVGLATDPSFAFTRT
+233 STGLATDPSFVFIRT

-266 AISAT
+266 AVGAT

-279 TAGTVAA
+279 TAGSVAA

-321 VSAGVVAT
+321 TSAGVVAT
-329 GANCRVTGLTVRNAI
+329 GANCRITGLTVRNAI

-397 YDTLVCDCSVGGV
+397 YDTLVRDCSVGGV
-410 AYNQYGGGVYVEATA
+410 AYNQYGGGVYVEASNA
-425 DAYAPV
+425 AYAPV
-431 VSNCVV
+431 ISNCVV

-460 NIGLTADVL
+460 TVGAL

-488 ILEYSAGTTKI
+488 ILANSAGTTKI
-499 INCEISGNEIDSQ
+499 LNCEISGNEIDSQ
-512 PERTSETHRM
+512 PERTAETDRM

-533 TIQGCRIKGNRADAP
+533 TIQGCRIKGNRAEAP
-548 YKYWLFGAAVRM
+548 RKYWLYGAAVRM
-560 SGGELKDCVLEENES
+560 AGGELTDCVLEENVS
-575 NSFASGLA
+575 NSIAAGLA
-583 VSQGAG
+583 VVSGAG
-589 VSVTGCAFRGNAN
+589 VSVTGCVFRGNTN
-602 SSTSPGGAMYID
+602 SSAYYGGAMYID
-614 RPTSDML
+614 KPTSNML
-621 VADSYFVANTTE
+621 VADSYFVANTAV
-633 GAGGAVYSTFNTE
+633 GYGGVVYGTFSTE

-651 RNCLVT
+651 RNCLVA

-662 RGILTFKSGGTSNP
+662 QGILTFKSANSSNS

-690 CGQSAIWPDVWNGSK
+690 CGQATIWPDVWNGSK

-710 HVLGCVVLWNGIKAF
+710 HVLGCAVLENSIKAF
-725 YNSMTDVKYSCYSIT
+725 HDSMTDVTYSCYSRA
-740 DSGTSDASYAD
+740 DSGTSDANYAD
-751 DSNVIYDSSKPLF
+751 DTNVIYDSSKPLF
-764 VDAASGDYR
+764 VNAATGDYR
-773 PTKGSQLR
+773 PSKGSQLR
-781 DKVPR
+781 DQVPL
-786 QSWMGDGKKN
+786 QSWMGDGSK
-796 PDSVYDL
+796 DSFLDM
-803 GSGYEVMPVGRY
+803 GSGFEVASVGRY

-820 RVNAVPRRF
+820 RVNAVPRLY
-829 GDAADIGCSEYW
+829 GDKADIGCSEYW
-841 QEPSGLILIFR
+841 QQSSGFILFVR